1 MLRTTACWKELPT
14 TRHPLACISQR
25 IGRVLTFPDGSGTA
39 RKIWHGYRSPVSS
52 PDSSQT
58 ARTKPKKRRET
69 EHSQMAPPPM
79 LGMYAH
85 TCYAH
90 RLVIV
95 RGMQRRNLTKRTC
108 SMLRR
113 RVQRK
118 SRRCSLTTT
127 SSLFVPKT
135 HMAYYFWLSRKKQT
149 FEATYGSTRD
159 VSQASRAGLGI
170 SGGL

>member
-58 ARTKPKKRRET
+58 TRTKPKKRRET

-95 RGMQRRNLTKRTC
+95 RGMQRRNLTKSTR

-113 RVQRK
+113 RVQRN
-118 SRRCSLTTT
+118 RRCS
-127 SSLFVPKT
+127 PQR
-135 HMAYYFWLSRKKQT
+135 HRCLSRRPT
-149 FEATYGSTRD
+149 WHI
-159 VSQASRAGLGI
+159 I
-170 SGGL
+170 SGSQGRSKLLRSRTVLRGTFHRLREQG